1 MEAERAATTAAGKAA
16 GEAIVTNESD
26 RVFVSFLV
34 EKDGEE
40 FHERL
45 HARPLEN
52 DLYCLDN
59 SPFYA
64 YGVSFGDIVFAPMVG
79 GVPTYKRTAT
89 RRGHSTYRVR
99 LPVGHGHDAF
109 LARWPYLEK
118 LGCTFEGSGADAARL
133 YSIDVPPN
141 ADVHAVYALL

>member
-64 YGVSFGDIVFAPMVG
+64 YGVSFQRRWLRIVLGDPDHSSSG
-79 GVPTYKRTAT
+79 ELSLPT
-89 RRGHSTYRVR
+89 
-99 LPVGHGHDAF
+99 L
-109 LARWPYLEK
+109 
-118 LGCTFEGSGADAARL
+118 
-133 YSIDVPPN
+133 
-141 ADVHAVYALL
+141 